1 LLKKPWTGRF
11 SNKTHELAESFSAS
25 IDIDKRLYREDIEGS
40 IAHAKMLGKTGIITK
55 KESER
60 IINGLREIQKEIE
73 AGKFPFREE
82 YEDIHLNIEKR
93 LIELIGDAGGKLHTG
108 RSRNDQIVLDIRL
121 FLRHEIDEIINL
133 IKTLSQVLIEIA
145 EKSKDVMLP
154 LYTHLQRAQ
163 PVLLSHHILAYFEM
177 LKRERER
184 YLDCRKRVDVMP
196 LGTGAGAGTSFPVDR
211 QYVADLLGFSEIT
224 KNSIDS
230 VSDRDFLIE
239 FISTSSSLMMHLS
252 RLSEELVLWSSKEF
266 NFVDLGDEFTT
277 GSSIMPQKRNPD
289 IAELIRGKTGRVF
302 GNLISILTIMKGLPL
317 SYNRDMQED
326 KKPMFDTVDTVK
338 SCLEVLTEM
347 LRNIRFKSENM
358 KKALLEGHITA
369 TDLADYLTRK
379 GIPFRQAHEL
389 TGKIVKYAEENDK
402 DLLALEISELKR
414 FSKQFEEDV
423 FEHITLEGSINSR
436 KSLHGT
442 SKENVLKMIKENKR
456 DIAKW

>member
-1 LLKKPWTGRF
+1 
-11 SNKTHELAESFSAS
+11 
-25 IDIDKRLYREDIEGS
+25 
-40 IAHAKMLGKTGIITK
+40 
-55 KESER
+55 
-60 IINGLREIQKEIE
+60 
-73 AGKFPFREE
+73 
-82 YEDIHLNIEKR
+82 
-93 LIELIGDAGGKLHTG
+93 
-108 RSRNDQIVLDIRL
+108 
-121 FLRHEIDEIINL
+121 
-133 IKTLSQVLIEIA
+133 
-145 EKSKDVMLP
+145 
-154 LYTHLQRAQ
+154 
-163 PVLLSHHILAYFEM
+163 
-177 LKRERER
+177 
-184 YLDCRKRVDVMP
+184 
-196 LGTGAGAGTSFPVDR
+196 
-211 QYVADLLGFSEIT
+211 
-224 KNSIDS
+224 
-230 VSDRDFLIE
+230 
-239 FISTSSSLMMHLS
+239 
-252 RLSEELVLWSSKEF
+252 
-266 NFVDLGDEFTT
+266 
-277 GSSIMPQKRNPD
+277 MPQKRNPD

-414 FSKQFEEDV
+414 FSKHFEEDV
-423 FEHITLEGSINSR
+423 FEQISLEGSINSR
-436 KSLHGT
+436 KSLYGT

>member
-1 LLKKPWTGRF
+1 MLKKPWTGRF
-11 SNKTHELAESFSAS
+11 TKKTHELAESFSAS

-40 IAHAKMLGKTGIITK
+40 IAHAKMLGKTGIIAK
-55 KESER
+55 KEAER

-93 LIELIGDAGGKLHTG
+93 LIEMIGDTGGKLHTG

-177 LKRERER
+177 LKRDREQ
-184 YLDCRKRVDVMP
+184 YLDCRKRVNVMP

-211 QYVADLLGFSEIT
+211 QYIADLLGFSEIT

-266 NFVDLGDEFTT
+266 DFVDLGDEFTT

-347 LRNIRFKSENM
+347 LRKIRFKSENM

-423 FEHITLEGSINSR
+423 FKHITLEGSINSK